1 MISDQFRNLLKKTD
15 IAGLAALLAEHPHLA
30 NEPIPL
36 DDNPAKAHPLHRICD
51 GVFAGIYTDK
61 QAVDMAKVLLTFG
74 ASVDGD
80 VTREKSDTPLIAA
93 ASLHADEVGLLY
105 IDHGANIHHGGC
117 HGGTALHWAAW
128 CGRDRLVSRLI
139 KEKAEVNKRCLDFA
153 STPLLWAVHGFT
165 SGGPENRHKQIDC
178 VRMLL
183 DAGADKTIPN
193 RQGMLPAQF
202 LSDEDLELKEM
213 LE

>member
-15 IAGLAALLAEHPHLA
+15 IEGLAALLAEHPHLA

-51 GVFAGIYTDK
+51 GVFSGTYTDK
-61 QAVDMAKVLLTFG
+61 QAAKMAKLLLTFD
-74 ASVDGD
+74 ANVDGNS
-80 VTREKSDTPLIAA
+80 TKEQIDTPLIAA
-93 ASLHADEVGLLY
+93 ASLHADEVGILY
-105 IDHGANIHHGGC
+105 IDHGANIQHTGC

-139 KEKAEVNKRCLDFA
+139 KEKAEVNKRCVDFA
-153 STPLLWAVHGFT
+153 STPLLWAVHGYT
-165 SGGPENRHKQIDC
+165 YGGNENRHNQIDC

-183 DAGADKTIPN
+183 GAGADKTIPN
-193 RQGMLPAQF
+193 RQGILPVQF
-202 LSDEDLELKEM
+202 LSDEDLELKKM
-213 LE
+213 LD